1 MDPAFPLTRLVLRAD
16 SVAQD
21 LAFVGLRDVEE
32 LFFRV
37 QDPQAV
43 LIGAQMVTLHAYRW
57 GLGAELYRE
66 SRDADTGVTTVGLR
80 DETLLPRIEQLGY
93 ARMSGNTFEKP
104 VPDTPSGSEA
114 EPPTAQIELLAPAFT
129 SRPRENVR
137 LGAFVVT
144 EVPGLAIAMRRTVT
158 VQLRL
163 TRLNGESS
171 DLVVVLPDEVGCLV
185 LRSHAWQMRLQDR
198 DAIDVWR
205 ALEIASR
212 AGVGPTAFT
221 GPAQA
226 AAEIIRDAFGD
237 PMSPGVKA
245 VMAGRTLVPSAPK
258 AARVVALVRAV
269 VGSAP

>member
-1 MDPAFPLTRLVLRAD
+1 VDPAFPLTRLVLRAD

-80 DETLLPRIEQLGY
+80 DGTLLPRIEQLGY

-104 VPDTPSGSEA
+104 VPDIPGGSDAVPS
-114 EPPTAQIELLAPAFT
+114 TAQIELLAPAFT
-129 SRPRENVR
+129 SRPRENVQ

-144 EVPGLAIAMRRTVT
+144 EVPGLATAMKRTVT
-158 VQLRL
+158 VHLRL

-171 DLVVVLPDEVGCLV
+171 DIAVVLPDEAGCLV
-185 LRSHAWQMRLQDR
+185 LRAHAWQKRLQDR

-212 AGVGPTAFT
+212 AGLGPTAFA
-221 GPAQA
+221 GPARA
-226 AAEIIRDAFGD
+226 AAQIVRDSFAGLT
-237 PMSPGVKA
+237 SPGVTA

-258 AARVVALVRAV
+258 AARVVALARAV
-269 VGSAP
+269 VGSVG